1 MALLHFSAIGG
12 NANKNYDDSDE
23 NPCSCFIGA
32 SAVKNT
38 TRKITVKQA
47 KALVWA
53 ALTPELLRVPG
64 IAIDLPDK
72 NSGSRSSYEDSYHP
86 RFLIFHVIWA
96 GNSEGSNNVGYYG
109 VDVYTGDVF
118 DAVSGCPEY
127 KSRKLDTLQRKIR
140 HSLNLTQIEYEKLK
154 TNGPMCAD

>member
-1 MALLHFSAIGG
+1 MFFSAEI
-12 NANKNYDDSDE
+12 NADTNDDSDF
-23 NPCSCFIGA
+23 NPCSCFKGA
-32 SAVKNT
+32 SAVKRT

-53 ALTPELLRVPG
+53 ALTPELLQAPG

-72 NSGSRSSYEDSYHP
+72 NPGSRSSYQDSYHP
-86 RFLIFHVIWA
+86 RFLIFHVIYS
-96 GNSEGSNNVGYYG
+96 GNPEGSNNVGYYG

-118 DAVSGCPEY
+118 DAVSSCPEY
-127 KSRKLDTLQRKIR
+127 KNRKLDALQRKIR
-140 HSLNLTQIEYEKLK
+140 YALNLTHAEYKKLK